1 MESNIREVEAFRL
14 TIERDKLARDEKSI
28 QKIFEVLEE
37 CRIPC
42 ECMALNIDSL
52 AVAIRKS
59 EQDKL
64 DRFIL
69 LLERRLGLFRIV
81 IEEEI
86 VLVCVES
93 DRIRGRGIGMIVSS
107 LTLQNIE
114 IKMQRY
120 LRCRN
125 LFAVCV
131 SEDAADR
138 TRQII
143 TEILEDSKALSE
155 VSAAEAE
162 KL

>member
-14 TIERDKLARDEKSI
+14 TIQRDKLARDEKSI
-28 QKIFEVLEE
+28 EKIFEVLED

-59 EQDKL
+59 EEEKL

-69 LLERRLGLFRIV
+69 LLERTLGHFHIA
-81 IEEEI
+81 IEEDI

-107 LTLQNIE
+107 LAMQNIE
-114 IKMQRY
+114 IRMQRY
-120 LRCRN
+120 LKRKN
-125 LFAVCV
+125 LFVVCV
-131 SEDAADR
+131 PSDMVEK

-143 TEILEDSKALSE
+143 ADILREE
-155 VSAAEAE
+155 
-162 KL
+162 